1 MKVAEVVQHMTKQYL
16 HRIIDSFTK
25 DITKPDEDRSREI
38 VARNAEEL
46 TDPQRI
52 KTVLSREGLFSD
64 QLLETYILEAL
75 VNRPDHAATE
85 EALIGEVQELEKALL
100 DEAADPDALKYADSH
115 AVDVLKAVL
124 EVALEDDR
132 LSSEELNLIRRL
144 GEKLGIHERT
154 KRILLAH
161 LDSFPRKGNQIHT
174 PSEFRDLLIDLQK
187 RGLVFYC
194 NKLNGGLY
202 VIPDEIVE
210 GVKGA
215 LGIEMTRLGWSKL
228 LQSLSRDHLANIL
241 EAAGLPK
248 SGNKSDLQERI
259 RMAGLS
265 PRDSL
270 ESLSNEDL
278 YAVLDSLPGA
288 KVSGSKGARLERIID
303 YFDKMVFREVPA
315 EAPVEELYFRYL
327 VELARRDREILLAN
341 KVIKKDR
348 EMESAFEAGTR
359 YLFSEK
365 LGLEFLFMAASDHA
379 DGGFKIGRRGDVLL
393 WDNKSK
399 ESVYAFPPSHLKQF
413 KRYIRDSPERV
424 ACFLIIVPDVME
436 SAGQVAAR
444 LKVESGT
451 DTDVAL
457 ITAEN
462 LLWVAEQWQARGA
475 GKTFNPEV
483 FNVTGILDQK
493 SLELRMK
500 LFL

>member
-1 MKVAEVVQHMTKQYL
+1 MKVAETVRHMTKQYL

-25 DITKPDEDRSREI
+25 DITKPDEERSREI
-38 VARNAEEL
+38 IARNAEEL
-46 TDPQRI
+46 TDPLRI

-75 VNRPDHAATE
+75 VNRPNHAATE
-85 EALIGEVQELEKALL
+85 EALIAEVQAL
-100 DEAADPDALKYADSH
+100 EAAVLKDAEQPDALKYADAQ
-115 AVDVLKAVL
+115 AVDVFKAVL

-132 LSSEELNLIRRL
+132 LSNEELNLIRRL
-144 GEKLGIHERT
+144 REKLGIHERT

-161 LDSFPRKGNQIHT
+161 LDSFPRKGNRIHT

-194 NKLNGGLY
+194 NKLDGGLY
-202 VIPDEIVE
+202 VIPDEIVM
-210 GVKGA
+210 GVKEA
-215 LGIEMTRLGWSKL
+215 LGIEMTQLGWSKL
-228 LQSLSRDHLANIL
+228 LESLSREQLAHVL
-241 EAAGLPK
+241 ETAGLPK
-248 SGNKSDLQERI
+248 SGNKSELQERI
-259 RMAGLS
+259 RLAGLS
-265 PRDSL
+265 PRASL
-270 ESLSNEDL
+270 ETLSNEDL
-278 YAVLDSLPGA
+278 HAVLSSLPGA
-288 KVSGSKGARLERIID
+288 KVSGSKSARLDRILD

-327 VELARRDREILLAN
+327 DELARRDREILLAN

-365 LGLEFLFMAASDHA
+365 LGLELLPMQASDHA
-379 DGGFKIGRRGDVLL
+379 DGGFRIGRRGDILL

-399 ESVYAFPPSHLKQF
+399 ESVYSFPPSHLKQF
-413 KRYIRDSPERV
+413 KRYIRDSSERV
-424 ACFLIIVPDVME
+424 ACFLIIAPRIAE

-444 LKVESGT
+444 LKIESGS

-457 ITAEN
+457 ITAED
-462 LLWVAEQWQARGA
+462 LLWVADQWQARGPEKA
-475 GKTFNPEV
+475 FNPEV
-483 FNVTGILDQK
+483 FNVTGILDRK
-493 SLELRMK
+493 SLEQRMK